1 MREITPLINV
11 VKSIKYLGI
20 YLEIKVQNIC
30 GKLQAFTE
38 GRIKEHERIETLLLG
53 RRAQY

>member
-1 MREITPLINV
+1 MREITPLITA

-20 YLEIKVQNIC
+20 YLEIKVQNVC

-38 GRIKEHERIETLLLG
+38 GRIKEHECIETLLLG